1 MNNQTYD
8 IIVIGGG
15 PSGMMAAG
23 RAGELG
29 ARVLL
34 LEKND
39 RLGKKLSITG
49 GRRCNITNA
58 EPDNRLFLD
67 NFPESKQFLFSPFS
81 QFNVDSTFEF
91 FESRGLPLVVEDR
104 KRAFPKSQKAEDVCK
119 TLETYVNESGNVT
132 VQLNTAVKSFI
143 RVDGELKGVRT
154 SSGTFDADRIIVATG
169 GLAAP
174 DTGSTGD
181 GLSMLEDIGHTVE
194 DPDPDLA
201 PLRTSSKWVHQLSG
215 TTVDDMT
222 IRFIQNG
229 KTAHKARGRL
239 LFTHFG
245 ISGPLV
251 INSAHK
257 VKTLLKKGS
266 LTASVDL
273 FPDHDLGSLDTFFVQ
288 LFDQE
293 KKRSL
298 NNVLRELLQKKL
310 SESILNRQDL
320 RFGDLPVHTISKDQ
334 RKLLVRTLKDLNFP
348 IIGTMGFEWS
358 IVADGGVVPQE
369 VDFKN
374 MRSRLFPNL
383 YLIGDTLNINRP
395 SGGFSLQLCWTT
407 GWIAG
412 SHAASAQK

>member
-1 MNNQTYD
+1 MSEDVYD

-58 EPDNRLFLD
+58 EYDNHLFLD
-67 NFPESKQFLFSPFS
+67 SFPESKQFLFSPFS
-81 QFNVDSTFEF
+81 QFNVESTFEF
-91 FESRGLPLVVEDR
+91 FEGRGLPLIVEER
-104 KRAFPKSQKAEDVCK
+104 KRAFPKSQKAEDVCA
-119 TLETYVNESGNVT
+119 TLKKYVEESGNVT
-132 VQLNTAVKSFI
+132 VKLSVTVESFVLI
-143 RVDGELKGVRT
+143 DKELKGVHT
-154 SSGTFDADRIIVATG
+154 SVGEFRGSKIIVATG

-174 DTGSTGD
+174 ETGSTGE
-181 GLSMLEDIGHTVE
+181 GLSMLAQIGHKVD
-194 DPDPDLA
+194 DPDPNLA

-215 TTVDDMT
+215 VTLDDMT
-222 IRFIQNG
+222 LRFMQNG

-257 VKTLLKKGS
+257 VKTLLKQGS

-273 FPDHDLGSLDTFFVQ
+273 FPDHDLGSLDTFFIE
-288 LFDQE
+288 LFEQQ
-293 KKRSL
+293 KKKTL
-298 NNVLRELLQKKL
+298 KNVLKEVLQKKL
-310 SESILNRQDL
+310 SESVLNRQDL
-320 RFGDLPVHTISKDQ
+320 RIGDLPVHEISREQ

-348 IIGTMGFEWS
+348 ITGTMGFEWS
-358 IVADGGVVPQE
+358 IVADGGVEPKE
-369 VDFKN
+369 VDFRS
-374 MRSRLFPNL
+374 MTSRLFPNL

-407 GWIAG
+407 GWVAG
-412 SHAASAQK
+412 THAAQAD